1 MGIQPYGVRTL
12 GKKTANA
19 GTAYT
24 LLIEPMPNAMALLEF
39 LQFTVST
46 TAHTLTIMRPLSSQL
61 VSGQSQR
68 CSCYLTAD
76 AAASQAVININQNPG
91 TYTAYFS
98 SAQAPRTANNGIAG
112 SDYVAFQYPDGSWA
126 VDTVS
131 SVSTLAVTL
140 SNTLATGGLKSGA
153 PVWFFGV
160 TTDTNPY
167 DAQAHPAYT
176 LAASSTVNFGSEGFP
191 FASTFRFGEP
201 LLLYVNNASNASV
214 LERGTAVYANVASP
228 YAFSGLS

>member
-24 LLIEPMPNAMALLEF
+24 LLIEPMLGNALTMLEF

-46 TAHTLTIMRPLSSQL
+46 TAHTMTIMRPLSSQQ
-61 VSGQSQR
+61 VSGQTGR
-68 CSCYLTAD
+68 CSCYLTAA

-98 SAQAPRTANNGIAG
+98 GTPTTANNGIAAN
-112 SDYVAFQYPDGSWA
+112 DYVAFQYPNGNWG

-140 SNTLATGGLKSGA
+140 SNNLGTGGLAAGA

-167 DAQAHPAYT
+167 DGQAHPAYT
-176 LAASSTVNFGSEGFP
+176 LAASSIVNFGSEGFP
-191 FASTFRFGEP
+191 FASTFRYGEP
-201 LLLYVNNASNASV
+201 LLIYVNNATAASV
-214 LERGTAVYANVASP
+214 LERGTAVYANIASP
-228 YAFSGLS
+228 YSSSGLS